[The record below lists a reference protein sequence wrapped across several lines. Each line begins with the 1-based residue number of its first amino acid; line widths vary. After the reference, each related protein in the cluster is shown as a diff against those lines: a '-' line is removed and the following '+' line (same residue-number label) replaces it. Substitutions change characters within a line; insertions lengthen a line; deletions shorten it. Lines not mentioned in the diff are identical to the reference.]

1 MAVDNID
8 SIMQNAG
15 INMAGKTE
23 KPAET
28 KQETVTETN
37 IETSVQANDGK
48 KEETKQTTES
58 VNWMESFNKAIGREF
73 KDEEEVKNLLKTSD
87 EYSTVKA
94 KVEEYEKMIA
104 EKDKA
109 LQDYYNPMT
118 YFANEQQYT
127 INQILKKNPELNYNV
142 VNRIVTTNLS
152 DMADKDVL
160 ILNEVLTAK
169 GAFDESVVDRIV
181 TKKYG
186 LNVNKDELD
195 EEGLRDYKAQE
206 WIMKKDADKA
216 RSELT
221 KLLEVDKPKAIDPV
235 LAKKEQ
241 VEKDN
246 QLFGENKAKWDM
258 FTNEFVKKFENLKVE
273 YALDDKQKDTFTFGV
288 DEKFKAVLKEKLP
301 LIAAMNKKDVNN
313 PNDVKALIEMV
324 EKDFLWLNKEAM
336 FKTLREDIV
345 SKITEE
351 EFKKYHNPKKPTGGD
366 QAPIRTS
373 EEERLNQA
381 TADKLLSDFGLKRKK

>member
-23 KPAET
+23 KPAEP
-28 KQETVTETN
+28 KQETVTETKK
-37 IETSVQANDGK
+37 EDVQANTEK
-48 KEETKQTTES
+48 TETKQTTES
-58 VNWMESFNKAIGREF
+58 VNWLESFSKATGREI
-73 KDEEEVKNLLKTSD
+73 KDEEEVKNLLKASD

-118 YFANEQQYT
+118 YFASERQYT
-127 INQILKKNPELNYNV
+127 INQILKKNPDLNESV
-142 VNRIVTTNLS
+142 VIDVVSSNLS

-160 ILNEVLTAK
+160 ILSEVLAAK
-169 GAFDESVVDRIV
+169 GSFDKSTIGRLIDKR
-181 TKKYG
+181 YL

-206 WIMKKDADKA
+206 WLMKKDADKA

-221 KLLEVDKPKAIDPV
+221 KLLEVDKPQAIDPV

-351 EFKKYHNPKKPTGGD
+351 EFKKYHNPKKPSSGD
-366 QAPIRTS
+366 ITPLRTS
-373 EEERLNQA
+373 DEERLNQ
-381 TADKLLSDFGLKRKK
+381 TTRDKMLEDFGIKRKK

>member
-8 SIMQNAG
+8 SIMKNAG
-15 INMAGKTE
+15 MNTVGNTE
-23 KPAET
+23 KPAEP
-28 KQETVTETN
+28 KQETVTETKK
-37 IETSVQANDGK
+37 EDVQANSEK
-48 KEETKQTTES
+48 TETKQTTES
-58 VNWMESFNKAIGREF
+58 VNWLESFSKATGREI
-73 KDEEEVKNLLKTSD
+73 KDEEEVKNLLKASD

-142 VNRIVTTNLS
+142 VNRIVTTNLG

-169 GAFDESVVDRIV
+169 GAFDEGVVDRII

-221 KLLEVDKPKAIDPV
+221 KLLEVDKPQAIDPI
-235 LAKKEQ
+235 ASKKAQEEANNKQ
-241 VEKDN
+241 FV
-246 QLFGENKAKWDM
+246 ENKMKWDA
-258 FTNEFVKKFENLKVE
+258 FTDNFIKKFEKFNVE

-288 DEKFKAVLKEKLP
+288 DDKFKAVLKEKLP
-301 LIAAMNKKDVNN
+301 LIAASNNKDVNN
-313 PNDVKALIEMV
+313 PNDVNALLEMV
-324 EKDFLWLNKEAM
+324 HKDFLWLNKESM

-345 SKITEE
+345 SKLTEE
-351 EFKKYHNPKKPTGGD
+351 EFKKYHNPKKPSTGD
-366 QAPIRTS
+366 TTPLRTS
-373 EEERLNQA
+373 DEERLNQ
-381 TADKLLSDFGLKRKK
+381 TTRDKMLEDFGIKRKK